1 MQNQKWQQIEAAT
14 KLSAAQARGEKPQVK
29 PEASAPYELR
39 GACFLEIGWLKYRK
53 IILSDPIYKINVII
67 ENEKLQ

>member
-1 MQNQKWQQIEAAT
+1 M
-14 KLSAAQARGEKPQVK
+14 GEKPQVNL
-29 PEASAPYELR
+29 EASAPYELR

-53 IILSDPIYKINVII
+53 IILSDPIYKINVRI